1 MLALQNTE
9 KENIMLNQKSKT
21 SSANVYKHISEL
33 DKLKISHCSHMVYVK
48 AVKAL
53 RLCLQ
58 E

>member
-1 MLALQNTE
+1 MLVLQDTE
-9 KENIMLNQKSKT
+9 KENMLNQKSRT
-21 SSANVYKHISEL
+21 SNADVHKLISEL
-33 DKLKISHCSHMVYVK
+33 DKLKISRCSNMVYVK